1 MERYLPLLRQVPLFQ
16 GIREQDLSAML
27 RCLAA
32 REAHY
37 PRGALLLLA
46 GQPVREMGLVLD
58 GHAVVLTEDYWG
70 NRNILS
76 SLQAGDLFAEV
87 FACNPGFPA
96 QVSVEAA
103 GEVSGLWLDGGKV
116 LAPCCSG
123 CTFHLALIRRLFEMV
138 TKKNLL
144 LTEKMNCLTRRTT
157 REKLLSYLSQCARK
171 AGSSTFSIPFNRQQ
185 LADYLSVDR
194 SAMSSELSKLRE
206 EGILSFEKNRFAL
219 KEAQSYT
226 GGIL

>member
-1 MERYLPLLRQVPLFQ
+1 
-16 GIREQDLSAML
+16 
-27 RCLAA
+27 
-32 REAHY
+32 
-37 PRGALLLLA
+37 
-46 GQPVREMGLVLD
+46 
-58 GHAVVLTEDYWG
+58 
-70 NRNILS
+70 
-76 SLQAGDLFAEV
+76 
-87 FACNPGFPA
+87 
-96 QVSVEAA
+96 
-103 GEVSGLWLDGGKV
+103 
-116 LAPCCSG
+116 
-123 CTFHLALIRRLFEMV
+123 MV

-206 EGILSFEKNRFAL
+206 EGVLSFEKNRFAL

>member
-1 MERYLPLLRQVPLFQ
+1 MDSSLRIFFDNESRSENLHFSKLNPVAFRDCHQDWKNWDFTKSPGVILLNRRSHIQPPDVIPWK
-16 GIREQDLSAML
+16 GPQDLSAML

-103 GEVSGLWLDGGKV
+103 GEVSVLWLDGGKV

-138 TKKNLL
+138 TKKN
-144 LTEKMNCLTRRTT
+144 
-157 REKLLSYLSQCARK
+157 
-171 AGSSTFSIPFNRQQ
+171 
-185 LADYLSVDR
+185 
-194 SAMSSELSKLRE
+194 
-206 EGILSFEKNRFAL
+206 
-219 KEAQSYT
+219 
-226 GGIL
+226 

>member
-1 MERYLPLLRQVPLFQ
+1 MEAFLPLLCASPLFR
-16 GIREQDLSAML
+16 GIPERALLPML
-27 RCLAA
+27 RCLSP
-32 REAHY
+32 REGRY
-37 PRGALLLLA
+37 QRGEFLLLA
-46 GQPVREMGLVLD
+46 GEPVREMGLILS
-58 GHAVVLTEDYWG
+58 GEAILFTEDYWG

-103 GEVSGLWLDGGKV
+103 GEVSVLWLDGGKV